1 MYSLFKE
8 CPHPD
13 DKQRMKLS
21 QELGLK
27 PRQVKFWF
35 QNRRTQM
42 KVITFYHSL
51 SLLRLLLFLSFYVCV
66 KTLKYACCQALIT
79 HEQLASQRDSLKD
92 TDLWL
97 HLLYVDILSKK
108 KKKRRKTLVGVAIST
123 SQYTEG
129 ESNLINFGFVIEF
142 GV

>member
-1 MYSLFKE
+1 MIINKINIYNVAFCVIMILIDRLFRE

-42 KVITFYHSL
+42 KV
-51 SLLRLLLFLSFYVCV
+51 
-66 KTLKYACCQALIT
+66 
-79 HEQLASQRDSLKD
+79 
-92 TDLWL
+92 
-97 HLLYVDILSKK
+97 
-108 KKKRRKTLVGVAIST
+108 
-123 SQYTEG
+123 
-129 ESNLINFGFVIEF
+129 
-142 GV
+142 

>member
-1 MYSLFKE
+1 MFKE

-42 KVITFYHSL
+42 KVSENPKKFDEAQSRTISNGCKL
-51 SLLRLLLFLSFYVCV
+51 S
-66 KTLKYACCQALIT
+66 
-79 HEQLASQRDSLKD
+79 
-92 TDLWL
+92 
-97 HLLYVDILSKK
+97 
-108 KKKRRKTLVGVAIST
+108 
-123 SQYTEG
+123 
-129 ESNLINFGFVIEF
+129 
-142 GV
+142 

>member
-1 MYSLFKE
+1 MFLEHSLFKE

-42 KVITFYHSL
+42 KVRTL
-51 SLLRLLLFLSFYVCV
+51 ALFKIPFKSFHFQWHIGNPKNVP
-66 KTLKYACCQALIT
+66 TLHT
-79 HEQLASQRDSLKD
+79 
-92 TDLWL
+92 
-97 HLLYVDILSKK
+97 
-108 KKKRRKTLVGVAIST
+108 
-123 SQYTEG
+123 
-129 ESNLINFGFVIEF
+129 
-142 GV
+142 